1 MISIFFSVIL
11 TSIISLFFGC
21 GRSNIIGFWNA
32 FSIAFGSQVIIALV
46 YKSFRID
53 ADKKDNAAVEE
64 QFNEILSLCSASF
77 ECPCT
82 RYTFTEE
89 LFMNAD
95 NVFKCPTCGS
105 NVKVNINVSPIL
117 QTDVLADNIQTSL
130 ESVTTEAEATA

>member
-11 TSIISLFFGC
+11 TSIISLFFGF
-21 GRSNIIGFWNA
+21 GLSNIIGFWNA

-53 ADKKDNAAVEE
+53 ADKKDNEAIEE
-64 QFNEILSLCSASF
+64 QFNDILSLCSTRF

-89 LFMNAD
+89 LFINAD
-95 NVFKCPTCGS
+95 NEFKCPVCGS
-105 NVKVNINVSPIL
+105 NVKVNVNISPIL